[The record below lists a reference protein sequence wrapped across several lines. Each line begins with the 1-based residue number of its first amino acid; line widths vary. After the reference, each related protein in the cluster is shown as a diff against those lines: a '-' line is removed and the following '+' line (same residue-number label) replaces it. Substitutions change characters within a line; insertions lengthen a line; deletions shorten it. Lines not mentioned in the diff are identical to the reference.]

1 MKALK
6 SGSVSQGDVDRAK
19 AQLKVNVLE
28 ELQSSSGR
36 FDDLVAQSLRGEISG
51 KSELIAAIDAVS
63 VADVN
68 AVSYKFKLTRKNF
81 YKLFEIENFPSYKNT
96 KSFF

>member
-1 MKALK
+1 MK

-19 AQLKVNVLE
+19 AQLKVTILE
-28 ELQSSSGR
+28 QLGTSSGR
-36 FDDLVAQSLRGEISG
+36 FEDLVAQAQRGAIQG

-68 AVSYKFKLTRKNF
+68 AVSVFVMFVLCSIFLKFILSLTFR
-81 YKLFEIENFPSYKNT
+81 
-96 KSFF
+96 SF